1 MSFSDVPDKEGVTKE
16 YLSNML
22 NNISPLL
29 KGILLKLVKQYLP
42 SNVVDRFHEFEM
54 LFNKFMNVYHS
65 NLSKEEKIKK
75 LKDISE
81 FSELTTD
88 DTTKLFEDLDGIMNR
103 MGKNVSFH
111 TKLSGD
117 KVEKNT
123 QDKDNTQENNN
134 VDLQSM
140 DSLDSMPNLLT
151 NMVES
156 LKNTTNITDMTNKNK
171 ENKENKDNKDVK
183 SVVIN
188 NLSNVFK
195 RLAEEYNPT
204 THESEPELDLNS
216 DIGKF
221 LLRTPS
227 NKDVTLDSDEAYELI
242 QSYAQKCI
250 DYHNNYHNNNH
261 MQKGGA
267 DKEDSTDE
275 TADKTGDETGD
286 ETDDNTAPVLSTN
299 ISPLL
304 NESNESLN
312 KQRGFMENID
322 DIRDNEEI
330 DETTYMPAEIGGVGR
345 DLKND
350 KVLYR
355 FQYDILNKKMNILT
369 RMLIALSAVPVFG
382 WFFDVL
388 LIVYAIFTKN
398 YKLAIY
404 TIVGTLSVIGR
415 EFSKALYLLD
425 ESQQMKKTLTNPSYA
440 RFNVASKDSSLVK
453 KTTPEIINGEYV
465 LVDEDGNIYSPII
478 SKQEKIGQL
487 SKDKSRVHFF
497 DSPPPSPYSNANK
510 NIIKEAATART
521 SFIDKFR
528 KILKE
533 NNIDTKHPQE
543 SLQDPQDPQ
552 SN

>member
-1 MSFSDVPDKEGVTKE
+1 MSFSDVPDNEDVTKE

-29 KGILLKLVKQYLP
+29 KNMLLNLVKQYLP

-65 NLSKEEKIKK
+65 NLSKEEKINK

-81 FSELTTD
+81 FSELTND

-123 QDKDNTQENNN
+123 QDNTQENNN

-140 DSLDSMPNLLT
+140 SSLDSMPNLLT

-171 ENKENKDNKDVK
+171 ENKDNKDVK

-204 THESEPELDLNS
+204 NHESEPELDLNS

-250 DYHNNYHNNNH
+250 DYHNNYH

-267 DKEDSTDE
+267 DKEDGT
-275 TADKTGDETGD
+275 DKTDD
-286 ETDDNTAPVLSTN
+286 ETDDNKAPVLTTN

-312 KQRGFMENID
+312 KQRGFMENIG
-322 DIRDNEEI
+322 DIRDNDEI
-330 DETTYMPAEIGGVGR
+330 DETKYMPAEIGGVGR

-355 FQYDILNKKMNILT
+355 FQYDILNKKMNILS

-497 DSPPPSPYSNANK
+497 DSPPPSPYSNVNK

-533 NNIDTKHPQE
+533 NNLDTKQPQE
-543 SLQDPQDPQ
+543 PQ